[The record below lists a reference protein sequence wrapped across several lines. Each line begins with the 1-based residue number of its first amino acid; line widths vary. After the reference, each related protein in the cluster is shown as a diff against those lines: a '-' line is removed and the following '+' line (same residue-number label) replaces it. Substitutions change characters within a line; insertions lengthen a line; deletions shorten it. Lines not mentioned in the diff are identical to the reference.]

1 MLVAVNAEGE
11 PFDAHFDAG
20 AGRAGDLV
28 TGRPHDFGGGSR
40 LAPDSAA
47 YWRGE
52 ENGGEKRGRPADK
65 AGRPR
70 CFAFFEKNECLIILN
85 LSISLHVN
93 DYVCA

>member
-1 MLVAVNAEGE
+1 MGV
-11 PFDAHFDAG
+11 
-20 AGRAGDLV
+20 
-28 TGRPHDFGGGSR
+28 
-40 LAPDSAA
+40 
-47 YWRGE
+47 
-52 ENGGEKRGRPADK
+52 EKRGRPADT